1 METRTYIHKNVRPNL
16 QILTSN
22 AVATGLTNK
31 KNGTI
36 FKEIILNLIY

>member
-1 METRTYIHKNVRPNL
+1 METRTYIHKNVL
-16 QILTSN
+16 HKTSN